1 MAHNPSLPWHIMKR
15 FIGLALTLLAIPIGV
30 APQAFAQPAD
40 TKGSRDHPLISRYA
54 GSYIIGFAARDFD
67 ELTLPLGPTVPVEGR
82 FEFQYSKS
90 QRVEGQVTRILYVA
104 PEGRSSLEVMRNYE
118 QALNKAGFQ
127 TLFACTD
134 KECDSTGYVNRFV
147 VVVYPQAR
155 TLKNRSPMSEY
166 AFGEPKDLRY
176 LAAKLAAPEREVY
189 VSLMVAVESR
199 TSFKETA
206 NHPLVLLEVVETKAM
221 GTGMVTIN
229 AESMAKDLASAGRVA
244 LYGIYFE
251 TGKAEI
257 KAESEPTLAEI
268 GKLLKQDRALKLYVV
283 GHTDNVGGYDY
294 NMDLS
299 NRRAQAVAAHL
310 RTRYGVEATRLRAVG
325 VGLLAPVASNDSED
339 GKAKN
344 RRVELVKQ

>member
-1 MAHNPSLPWHIMKR
+1 MAHNPSLPWHMVKHIV
-15 FIGLALTLLAIPIGV
+15 GWALTLLALSIGV

-54 GSYIIGFAARDFD
+54 GSYIIGFDTRDFD

-82 FEFQYSKS
+82 FAFQPSKS
-90 QRVEGQVTRILYVA
+90 QRVEGRVTRILYVA
-104 PEGRSSLEVMRNYE
+104 PQGRSSLEVLRNYQ

-127 TLFACTD
+127 TLFACTQE
-134 KECDSTGYVNRFV
+134 ECDSIGNVNRFV
-147 VVVYPQAR
+147 GVVYPQDR

-166 AFGEPKDLRY
+166 AFSGPKDLRY

-189 VSLMVAVESR
+189 VSLMVAVETR
-199 TSFKETA
+199 DQFKETA

-221 GTGMVTIN
+221 DTDKVTIN
-229 AESMAKDLASAGRVA
+229 AETMAKDLASTGRVA

-268 GKLLKQDRALKLYVV
+268 GKLLTQDRALKLYVV

-310 RTRYGVEATRLRAVG
+310 RTRYGIEVPRLRAVG